1 MAKMHSRARGN
12 SGSKKPLKAGSP
24 TWSRYKTKEIELLV
38 GKLAK
43 EGKSSS
49 VIGSILRDSYGIPS
63 VKLLTGKRLQEILA
77 DKKLTPKLP
86 EDLMSLMKRS
96 VLIRKHME
104 INKQDMT
111 AVRGLQFTESKI
123 KRLSKYYKE
132 TGKIPAE
139 WKYVPSAVK
148 IYTE

>member
-96 VLIRKHME
+96 VLIRKHIE
-104 INKQDMT
+104 TNKQDMT

-132 TGKIPAE
+132 TDKIPAD
-139 WKYVPSAVK
+139 WKYDPSAVK

>member
-12 SGSKKPLKAGSP
+12 SGSKKPLKASTP
-24 TWSRYKTKEIELLV
+24 TWARYKPKEIELLV

-49 VIGSILRDSYGIPS
+49 VIGAILRDSYGIPT
-63 VKLLTGKRLQEILA
+63 VKLLTGKRLLEIMA

-96 VLIRKHME
+96 VVIRKHIE

-123 KRLSKYYKE
+123 KRLSKYYKR
-132 TGKIPAE
+132 TNKIAPD
-139 WKYVPSAVK
+139 WKYDPSAVK